1 MAPPINAGG
10 IPPIIGSSPDAG
22 PAAVNQASGPSGG
35 HMSHH
40 TTTAVRQMTAY
51 STTTA
56 GGLSVSNQA
65 GLKASF
71 PGSPL
76 FVEGDEGY
84 DALAVKKYLYKI
96 LTNTIHGLDI
106 PAAAAYWGF
115 PYGGLSDE
123 AHPSTADLAYSGAP
137 AIDAQTAVGADF
149 ASPYMPNLLVPPIE
163 APTSPV
169 EQQVVLSKA
178 SNPPY
183 VGNGLASPLKTQA
196 TIKSHL
202 VTSQKDGNTP
212 INGGAGTAVGGYTGG
227 EEFHLPKE

>member
-1 MAPPINAGG
+1 MQVASRRSLDHLPTQDQLLLTKPPD
-10 IPPIIGSSPDAG
+10 PPVGTCPIT
-22 PAAVNQASGPSGG
+22 
-35 HMSHH
+35 

-169 EQQVVLSKA
+169 EQQVVISK
-178 SNPPY
+178 S
-183 VGNGLASPLKTQA
+183 
-196 TIKSHL
+196 
-202 VTSQKDGNTP
+202 
-212 INGGAGTAVGGYTGG
+212 
-227 EEFHLPKE
+227 F